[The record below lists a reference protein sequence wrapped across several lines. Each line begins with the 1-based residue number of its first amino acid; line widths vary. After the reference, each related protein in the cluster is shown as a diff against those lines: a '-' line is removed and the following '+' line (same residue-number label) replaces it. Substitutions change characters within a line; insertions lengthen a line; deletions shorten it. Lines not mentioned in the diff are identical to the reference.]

1 MTAVARDDA
10 PVEDV
15 HRSGTPRPWHRPW
28 HRLGAELAV
37 WVVVTAVVTG
47 CIVQAAPGDPGRLLA
62 GNAVFAAAL
71 LYGCVRCLVRAAR
84 RDDTRRSWL
93 LVALALAMGTLGQ
106 LVFASATLRGEQPT
120 PSPVVD
126 LVGYL
131 GSVVPLLAALL
142 LFPRPPE
149 RLISRFRSVLDALVI
164 TAGVVLV
171 SERTVLAALSRRVD
185 ISSVG
190 GWTTLTYPVADIV
203 LCAVVLTLGMRQA
216 PRWHLTWACLGA
228 GLVTWAVTD
237 SVYVRLL
244 SEGGTGLTG
253 SPLVVGW
260 VAAPVLIGISTLVPA
275 SRSGRR
281 RDLELAAQLV
291 PYAPVLAA
299 AVVLAVQVVRG
310 DAFLLT
316 VGILLLVTVTVRQVM
331 IVYENLSL
339 TRDLEAKVAERTREL
354 ATLGSIVT
362 SSRDAIVGFGLDG
375 SVTAWNPAAEQL
387 FGLPAEEV
395 IGRGKGFLPEANRRN
410 VEAQLVAAVRGE
422 PLEAYEIVWRRPD
435 GSRVPIALTV
445 SPVHE
450 DGEITGISFSAQD
463 ITERRRAAR
472 VLEEARQEALQ
483 SARAKSEFLATM
495 SHEIR
500 TPMNGVIGLVSLLLD
515 TDLDRQQRDYVE
527 GVHHAGQALL
537 DVINDILD
545 FSKLEAGKLV
555 LDSGHVDLRRLA
567 EEVGDLLAPAAY
579 AKGLELIV
587 DVDATTVPAVR
598 GDHVRLRQVLLNL
611 ASNAVKFTAAGE
623 VQIRVT
629 SAPLEPGAPGPAGPP
644 AGDVPGPAGAADARV
659 ALRIE
664 VVDTGIGV
672 AGEDQGRLFESFAQ
686 ADASTTRR
694 YGGTGLGLAICRRLV
709 EAMNGEIG
717 VRSVLGAGSTFWF
730 EVPVEVSSEAD
741 PEAPDDELGEPLPEG
756 LRVLVI
762 DDNATNRTILT
773 AQLSGW
779 GVAVDVAEGAQQ
791 ALEALRSAAAA
802 GRRHHLAVLDMLMP
816 EVDGLELARRVSA
829 DPGLSGLPMIMLS
842 SAPRPDATTVS
853 AAGVACW
860 LPKPVR
866 LAALHAAVGRTV
878 SGGGHPGAQPGPGE
892 GASPAP
898 RVLADRGR
906 VLVVEDNELNQ
917 VVARGLVERLG
928 FTTEVAANGS
938 EALQELGRGHYD
950 AVLMDCHMPVMDGFE
965 ATRRIREAEHGRTRT
980 PVVAL
985 TASAT
990 VSDRERCLSAGMDD
1004 YLAKPIDAEA
1014 LAAVLDRWVP
1024 AVRAPTP
1031 LPLVDRSVPVAGGSG
1046 GRRVDHDQVESLA
1059 GLRTAGGDSLLTT
1072 FIASF
1077 ARRADD
1083 RLETIRDC
1091 VGRGDEDALVMAA
1104 HELKGSAATIGA
1116 VVVASLCSELE
1127 EGGLA
1132 VLLAR
1137 PALLDDL
1144 ADELGLAVREL
1155 DAIGRQA
1162 A

>member
-1 MTAVARDDA
+1 VTAVARDDA
-10 PVEDV
+10 PPA
-15 HRSGTPRPWHRPW
+15 TPSAARARTWR
-28 HRLGAELAV
+28 GVGVELAV
-37 WVVVTAVVTG
+37 WTVLTVVATLVIVASEPGGTRRLVV
-47 CIVQAAPGDPGRLLA
+47 

-71 LYGCVRCLVRAAR
+71 GYGCVRSLLRAR
-84 RDDTRRSWL
+84 RRDETRRSWL
-93 LVALALAMGTLGQ
+93 LIALALAMGTLGQ
-106 LVFASATLRGEQPT
+106 LVFASATLRGEQPA
-120 PSPVVD
+120 PSPVTD

-131 GSVVPLLAALL
+131 GSVVPLLAALFV
-142 LFPRPPE
+142 FPRPPE
-149 RLISRFRSVLDALVI
+149 RLISRFRGLLDALVI

-171 SERTVLAALSRRVD
+171 SERTVLAALSRTVD
-185 ISSVG
+185 IGSVG
-190 GWTTLTYPVADIV
+190 GWATLTYPVADIV
-203 LCAVVLTLGMRQA
+203 LCAVVLTLGMRQP
-216 PRWHLTWACLGA
+216 PRWRLTWACLGV

-244 SEGGTGLTG
+244 NEGATGLTG
-253 SPLVVGW
+253 SPLVIGW
-260 VAAPVLIGISTLVPA
+260 VAAPVLIGLATLVPA
-275 SRSGRR
+275 ESSGRQ
-281 RDLELAAQLV
+281 RDLELAGQLV
-291 PYAPVLAA
+291 PYVPVLAA

-316 VGILLLVTVTVRQVM
+316 VGVLLLVAVAVRQVM

-362 SSRDAIVGFGLDG
+362 SSRDAIVGFGHDG
-375 SVTAWNPAAEQL
+375 SVTAWNPAAEEL
-387 FGLPAEEV
+387 FGLPAAEV
-395 IGRGKGFLPEANRRN
+395 LGRGHGFLPEANRRR
-410 VEAQLVAAVRGE
+410 VEEQLAAAVRGE

-435 GSRVPIALTV
+435 GSRVPVALTV
-445 SPVHE
+445 SPVHS
-450 DGEITGISFSAQD
+450 DGEVTGVSFSAQD

-472 VLEEARQEALQ
+472 VLEEAREEALQ
-483 SARAKSEFLATM
+483 SAKAKSEFLATM

-515 TDLDRQQRDYVE
+515 TDLDSRQRDYVE

-555 LDSGHVDLRRLA
+555 LDSSDVDLRRLA

-587 DVDATTVPAVR
+587 DVDPATMRGVR

-611 ASNAVKFTAAGE
+611 ASNAVKFTAEGE
-623 VQIRVT
+623 VQIRVAT
-629 SAPLEPGAPGPAGPP
+629 PPAAAAGP
-644 AGDVPGPAGAADARV
+644 GEDRV
-659 ALRIE
+659 ALRVE

-672 AGEDQGRLFESFAQ
+672 AAQDQDRLFESFAQ

-709 EAMNGEIG
+709 EAMGGRIG
-717 VRSVLGAGSTFWF
+717 LRSVVGAGSTFWF
-730 EVPVEVSSEAD
+730 EVPLPVSDEAAREGVE
-741 PEAPDDELGEPLPEG
+741 DELGAPLPAG
-756 LRVLVI
+756 LRALVI

-773 AQLSGW
+773 AQLAGW
-779 GVAVDVAEGAQQ
+779 DVEVDVAEGAQQ
-791 ALEALRSAAAA
+791 ALEVLRSAAAA
-802 GRRHHLAVLDMLMP
+802 GRRHDLAVLDMLMP
-816 EVDGLELARRVSA
+816 DVDGLELARRVSA
-829 DPGLSGLPMIMLS
+829 DPDLAGLPMIMLS
-842 SAPRPDATTVS
+842 SAPRPDAATVR

-866 LAALHAAVGRTV
+866 LAALHAAVGRVVT
-878 SGGGHPGAQPGPGE
+878 ADRGE
-892 GASPAP
+892 PAP
-898 RVLADRGR
+898 DEPATEEAGPATRPAVERGR

-938 EALQELGRGHYD
+938 EALEALRAAHFD
-950 AVLMDCHMPVMDGFE
+950 AVLMDCHMPVMDGFA
-965 ATRRIREAEHGRTRT
+965 ATRRIRESERGRARL

-1014 LAAVLDRWVP
+1014 LAAVLDHWVP
-1024 AVRAPTP
+1024 ARRAPTP
-1031 LPLVDRSVPVAGGSG
+1031 PLKADEAAPQTAAPVVPVPVDRLLTP
-1046 GRRVDHDQVESLA
+1046 RVDHDQVASLA
-1059 GLRTAGGDSLLTT
+1059 GLRTAGGDSLLVT

-1083 RLETIRDC
+1083 RLESIRDC
-1091 VGRGDEDALVMAA
+1091 VERQDAEALVMAA

-1116 VVVASLCSELE
+1116 VVVAALCNELE
-1127 EGGLA
+1127 EGGLDVVA
-1132 VLLAR
+1132 AR
-1137 PALLDDL
+1137 PGLVDDL
-1144 ADELGLAVREL
+1144 GEELVLAVREL
-1155 DAIGRQA
+1155 HAIGSRA